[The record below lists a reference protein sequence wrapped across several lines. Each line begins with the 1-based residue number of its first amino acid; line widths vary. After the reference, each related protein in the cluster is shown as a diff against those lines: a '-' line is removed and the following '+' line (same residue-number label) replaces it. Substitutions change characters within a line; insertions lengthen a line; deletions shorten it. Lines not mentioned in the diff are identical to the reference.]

1 MSPNN
6 SHSCPSIVSENI
18 GDTKEFVIELAK
30 DPNHIQCRKLHSK
43 LTLRKG
49 QNRLIPTRM
58 TLKLT
63 REINVQ
69 LWGGPRFSKFSEKR

>member
-6 SHSCPSIVSENI
+6 SYSCPDIVSENV
-18 GDTKEFVIELAK
+18 GDMKELVIELAK

-58 TLKLT
+58 SSKLI
-63 REINVQ
+63 RGINVQ
-69 LWGGPRFSKFSEKR
+69 LWGGPNFSKSFEKR